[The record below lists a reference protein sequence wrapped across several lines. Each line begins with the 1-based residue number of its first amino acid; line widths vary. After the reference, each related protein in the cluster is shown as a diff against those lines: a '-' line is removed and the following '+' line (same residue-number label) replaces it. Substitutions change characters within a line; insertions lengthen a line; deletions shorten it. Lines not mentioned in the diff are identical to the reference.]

1 MQNGGLAAVLAKQNF
16 AVNPMVAV
24 PAVFSSVM
32 QTLIGGILAGYWNWK
47 FNTKNQKELTE
58 KNTNQVDIK

>member
-16 AVNPMVAV
+16 SLNPLVAV
-24 PAVFSSVM
+24 PSVFSSVM

-47 FNTKNQKELTE
+47 SISKNK
-58 KNTNQVDIK
+58 